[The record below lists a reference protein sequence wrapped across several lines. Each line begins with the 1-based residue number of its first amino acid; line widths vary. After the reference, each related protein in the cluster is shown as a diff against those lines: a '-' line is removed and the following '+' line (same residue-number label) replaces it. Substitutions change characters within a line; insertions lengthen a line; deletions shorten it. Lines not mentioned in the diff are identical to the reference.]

1 MSFRGWVNL
10 VRTLVITLAPIYV
23 CVFLLVYFGFRLESI
38 LASILFVQIYILI
51 VQAEAM
57 FRQAEWS
64 RAAYDAVFAV
74 SADVRSEAT
83 IVTIANTGE
92 KPAYNFFV
100 GLRDDTQGEPLE
112 HTRISM
118 GDSESEE
125 PDTHMLSSRR
135 RQHFKVPVSDE
146 EFRKH
151 RIFITIGYENVLG
164 HSREIRAASFEN
176 SEDFFMLPFEE
187 RPGFLTKAYEDLML
201 FIRLYRY
208 RRWRTQSNKRRRRP

>member
-1 MSFRGWVNL
+1 M
-10 VRTLVITLAPIYV
+10 VRTLIITLAPIYV
-23 CVFLLVYFGFRLESI
+23 CAFLLAYFGFRLESI

-64 RAAYDAVFAV
+64 RAHYDAVFAV
-74 SADVRSEAT
+74 SADVCSEAT
-83 IVTIANTGE
+83 IVTVANTGD

-100 GLRDDTQGEPLE
+100 GFRNDTQDKPLE
-112 HTRISM
+112 HGRISL
-118 GDSESEE
+118 GDGTSEE
-125 PDTHMLSSRR
+125 PDAHRLSSGR
-135 RQHFKVPVSDE
+135 RQHFRVPVSGE
-146 EFRKH
+146 EFRKQ
-151 RIFITIGYENVLG
+151 RIFVTIGYENVLG

-176 SEDFFMLPFEE
+176 SDDFFMLPFEE

-208 RRWRTQSNKRRRRP
+208 RRWRVQSNKRRQRP